1 MDDVISR
8 QQALTE
14 MWKALYDYE
23 DKTEKQFMDHV
34 DLDINDWITHRV
46 FVQNMS
52 DIDRMTIL
60 SLPSAWQEPDWS
72 YDADTKE
79 ITLVVPEDIYNH
91 AKTVFLSVGHEDSF
105 GLRGKVYSAQPEIVF
120 CKQCKYFEEADEDS
134 GDAWCYAWGNTTA
147 GDQFCS
153 CGENIKDE

>member
-1 MDDVISR
+1 MSNLIDR
-8 QQALTE
+8 QAAIDMINIRLSQRYKRLTSE
-14 MWKALYDYE
+14 YIEGMKDGYYR
-23 DKTEKQFMDHV
+23 
-34 DLDINDWITHRV
+34 IR
-46 FVQNMS
+46 S
-52 DIDRMTIL
+52 DIER
-60 SLPSAWQEPDWS
+60 LPSAEPDWS

-91 AKTVFLSVGHEDSF
+91 AKTVFLSVGHEGSF